1 LEDDIVV
8 VVVVVDVM
16 LVDVEIVVVVITGFT
31 SFPDLL
37 VVVVVVVVGLLV
49 QSPTEAVHSVT
60 PTAQTSTAL
69 HDTPTIISSN
79 AAQHFFL
86 VLNNMRGAKS
96 ARSQSEG

>member
-8 VVVVVDVM
+8 VVVVVDVI

-37 VVVVVVVVGLLV
+37 VVVVVVGLLV